1 MINFGQ
7 FESRGREKIRK
18 SRLLTRLD
26 VKKTQVEGRGAM
38 ILVPFHHPGGSFG
51 VVPFRQRAGNFSLL
65 LATSRY
71 VRYYVLLRSL
81 PWDREDRQKGVRI
94 VAADIKDIPPPPPL
108 LLTNERDRSL
118 LQLRQS
124 HLLISAALI
133 IHYPRPPTLRTN
145 LDPTFA
151 NPCYKS
157 FHSPPRFRFR
167 CYVVTDYMREGIN
180 SEIDSSFSVVFYSF
194 KKKNLLG

>member
-1 MINFGQ
+1 MINFEQ

-94 VAADIKDIPPPPPL
+94 VAADIKDIPPPSPPPADKRTRPFSPAITAKP
-108 LLTNERDRSL
+108 LTN
-118 LQLRQS
+118 LR
-124 HLLISAALI
+124 
-133 IHYPRPPTLRTN
+133 RPDNPLSSPT
-145 LDPTFA
+145 
-151 NPCYKS
+151 
-157 FHSPPRFRFR
+157 
-167 CYVVTDYMREGIN
+167 
-180 SEIDSSFSVVFYSF
+180 YSTY
-194 KKKNLLG
+194 

>member
-1 MINFGQ
+1 M
-7 FESRGREKIRK
+7 
-18 SRLLTRLD
+18 
-26 VKKTQVEGRGAM
+26 
-38 ILVPFHHPGGSFG
+38 
-51 VVPFRQRAGNFSLL
+51 
-65 LATSRY
+65 
-71 VRYYVLLRSL
+71 
-81 PWDREDRQKGVRI
+81 RI
-94 VAADIKDIPPPPPL
+94 VAADIKDIPPLPPL

-194 KKKNLLG
+194 KKKNLLGWKNWGIIIGDNWERIEKISRILVKICIIFVLYNGMMILIKGEGFNVYVYWNNIVEKIGEKTLWKLL

>member
-1 MINFGQ
+1 MSFLFDKGRVIFHCYWRR
-7 FESRGREKIRK
+7 RGMCGITCSYEVCPGIERIGRK
-18 SRLLTRLD
+18 
-26 VKKTQVEGRGAM
+26 
-38 ILVPFHHPGGSFG
+38 
-51 VVPFRQRAGNFSLL
+51 
-65 LATSRY
+65 
-71 VRYYVLLRSL
+71 
-81 PWDREDRQKGVRI
+81 VRI